1 MPYCFEFDPKNRILR
16 CRFDGAIADQTLREF
31 FGVAREYVAKT
42 RPLAGIADL
51 LAVTSFEATPETI
64 RELASSPPVL
74 PETRYPCFIVAA
86 SPPVFGMMRMFELG
100 GQDTRPNLH
109 VVRSMKEVCV
119 VLGVPEPKFEPMSV

>member
-1 MPYCFEFDPKNRILR
+1 LCTVAANVPGDVNECDYQGRWCPAGDIFMPYYFEFDPKNRILR

-74 PETRYPCFIVAA
+74 PQTR
-86 SPPVFGMMRMFELG
+86 
-100 GQDTRPNLH
+100 
-109 VVRSMKEVCV
+109 
-119 VLGVPEPKFEPMSV
+119 